1 MRINALA
8 SAGGKHLNKNAA
20 KLAANNNMPPKSNE
34 EVNKA
39 DIWVKVSNKEWP
51 RNKEDYVQL

>member
-1 MRINALA
+1 LRINALA
-8 SAGGKHLNKNAA
+8 SAGGKYLNKKAA